1 MLPLRFFTTK
11 FMGDLLYPL
20 ETVPFFQGINTFSFA
35 IGLSIAILLIVA
47 IAQFLLVRQ
56 TYQRAWQ
63 KSEDQFC
70 RLVQTMQVGVLLLNA
85 EAEVLV
91 CNPIAIELLGISGK
105 AKRFELPTDPGW
117 QFLDDNGHPLL
128 AAEFPIQQAIAQRQ
142 PIRDRVLGVVCPDL
156 SGCRWL
162 LVNVNLHQSADG
174 TIERVVCTLS
184 DITHQKQTEDALQRS
199 NSRYKNLAENVPGM
213 IYQFMLKP
221 TGNISFLY
229 VSPGCRNLFGREP
242 EALIHDVGAG
252 WNLTHPEDI
261 TGLNHSIGESARTL
275 QPWDFVWRIVISQQT
290 KWLRGNARPELQP
303 DESIIWDG
311 LVTDITEGKETEER
325 LRKSAE
331 RERTIAR
338 VIQRMRQTLKLERIF
353 SATTEELRQALQCD
367 RVVIF
372 RTDPFNQES
381 IVAESVAKGWIPLVS
396 NPLSDAEK
404 ISVDYLQ
411 AANDSMDTL
420 GVSYSCISDIYQAG
434 LRSQDIEQ
442 LEQFQAKAYLSVP
455 IFSGNQLWGSLIAYQ
470 NSAPRK
476 WDSTETK
483 IVLQIGSQLGVAV
496 QQAELLA
503 QTQRQATELQIA
515 KETADAANQAKSEF
529 LANMS
534 HELRTPL
541 NAILGF
547 TQLMSRDP
555 LLLDE
560 HRQYVEI
567 ISRSGEHLLALI
579 NNVLEMSK
587 IEAGRITLSEANFDL
602 YRLLDNLAALFQLKC
617 QSKGLQLVCD
627 RESAVPRY
635 IRTDENKLNQVLIN
649 LVSNAIKFTP
659 TGYIWVQ
666 VSLGNGEWR
675 GANGEC
681 STDLT
686 SNPAL
691 RAPDPALPTLHSLL
705 FTVRDT
711 GLGMTSAEIGH
722 LFQPFGQTETG
733 TKFSEGTGLGLA
745 ISQKFVQLMGGAITV
760 VSQPGQGS
768 DFTFEIPAIAIAA
781 DQVREKDSQ
790 YKQAVGLAPGQPN
803 YRVLIVDDDPTNR
816 LILVRF
822 LTSIGFDIQEAKNG
836 QDAIAIWQHWQPHI
850 IWMDMQMPVMNG
862 FEATQHIKSDPIGQ
876 STIIIAV
883 TASVF
888 EEQRQKILESGC
900 NDFVRKP
907 FQRDEVLAK
916 MAEYL
921 GVKYRYEPSQPPP
934 EQHFLPSPS
943 ANFTLD
949 AQSLAI
955 MSKDWLEKLHSS
967 AAQGSDT
974 LVLQLIE
981 EIPPD
986 QTEFI
991 HALTK
996 LVNNFRFDQ
1005 IMTLTQ
1011 LAQNLG
1017 LNL

>member
-1 MLPLRFFTTK
+1 MLPLRFFTANS
-11 FMGDLLYPL
+11 MDDLLYPL
-20 ETVPFFQGINTFSFA
+20 ETVPFFQGINAVSLA
-35 IGLSIAILLIVA
+35 IAFSIALLAIMA

-63 KSEDQFC
+63 KSEEQFC

-91 CNPIAIELLGISGK
+91 CNPIAVELLGISAE

-117 QFLDDNGHPLL
+117 QFLDENGHPLL
-128 AAEFPIQQAIAQRQ
+128 AVEFPIHQAIAQRQ
-142 PIRDRVLGVVCPDL
+142 PIRDRVLGVVCPSL

-162 LVNVNLHQSADG
+162 LVNVNLHLSADG
-174 TIERVVCTLS
+174 NIERVVCTLS

-213 IYQFMLKP
+213 IYQIVLKP
-221 TGNISFLY
+221 NKEMSFLY
-229 VSPGCRNLFGREP
+229 VSPGCRDLFRREP
-242 EALIHDVGAG
+242 DELIQDVGAG
-252 WNLTHPEDI
+252 WNLTHPDDI
-261 TGLNHSIGESARTL
+261 ASLNRSITESARTL
-275 QPWDFVWRIVISQQT
+275 HPWDFTWRIVVDGQT
-290 KWLRGNARPELQP
+290 KWLRGTSRPELQP
-303 DESIIWDG
+303 DRSIIWDG
-311 LVTDITEGKETEER
+311 LVSDITKGKETEER

-338 VIQRMRQTLKLERIF
+338 VVQQMRQTLKLERIF
-353 SATTEELRQALQCD
+353 AATTEELRQALQCD

-372 RTDPFNQES
+372 RTAQLNQEH
-381 IVAESVAKGWIPLVS
+381 IVAESVADEWIPLVS
-396 NPLSDAEK
+396 NPLLDVEK
-404 ISVDYLQ
+404 SSIAYLQ
-411 AANDSMDTL
+411 AANDSTDTL
-420 GVSYSCISDIYQAG
+420 GVSYYCIADIYQAG
-434 LRSQDIEQ
+434 LRSQDIER
-442 LEQFQAKAYLSVP
+442 LERFQAKAYLSVP

-470 NSAPRK
+470 NSAPRQ

-496 QQAELLA
+496 QQAELFA

-547 TQLMSRDP
+547 TQLMSRDT

-560 HRQYVEI
+560 HHQYVEI

-587 IEAGRITLSEANFDL
+587 IEAGRITLSETNFDL

-627 RESAVPRY
+627 RDSAVPRY
-635 IRTDENKLNQVLIN
+635 IRADQNKLNQILIN
-649 LVSNAIKFTP
+649 LVSNAIKFTS
-659 TGYIWVQ
+659 TGYVWVQ
-666 VSLGNGEWR
+666 VSLGNGEGR
-675 GANGEC
+675 GARGEC
-681 STDLT
+681 LT
-686 SNPAL
+686 KHFPLPAS
-691 RAPDPALPTLHSLL
+691 RSLI

-711 GLGMTSAEIGH
+711 GLGMTSAEISR

-745 ISQKFVQLMGGAITV
+745 ISQKFVQLMGGFITV
-760 VSQPGQGS
+760 DSQPGQGS
-768 DFTFEIPAIAIAA
+768 EFAFEIPAIAIAA
-781 DQVREKDSQ
+781 DQVKEKAIQ
-790 YKQAVGLAPGQPN
+790 YQQAVGLAPGQPK

-816 LILVRF
+816 LILIRF
-822 LTSIGFDIQEAKNG
+822 LKGIGFDIQEAKNG
-836 QDAIAIWQHWQPHI
+836 QDAIALWQHWHPHI

-862 FEATQHIKSDPIGQ
+862 FEATKYIKSDPIGQ
-876 STIIIAV
+876 STVIIAV

-916 MAEYL
+916 MAEHL
-921 GVKYRYEPSQPPP
+921 GVKYCYESSQLPP
-934 EQHFLPSPS
+934 EQPFLPDPS
-943 ANFTLD
+943 SNFTLD
-949 AQSLAI
+949 APSIAI
-955 MSKDWLEKLHSS
+955 MSKEWLEKLYSS
-967 AAQGSDT
+967 SAQGSDT

-981 EIPPD
+981 EIPIE
-986 QTEFI
+986 QTELI
-991 HALTK
+991 HALTH

-1005 IMTLTQ
+1005 IMNLTQ
-1011 LAQNLG
+1011 LAQKLG
-1017 LNL
+1017 LNP